1 MAKLPRV
8 GDGVTRRGYPLAE
21 SAAKT
26 ERSFARNRF
35 YSAGVVTALSD
46 PFGSGGRS
54 LPG

>member
-8 GDGVTRRGYPLAE
+8 GDGVSERGFLPAV
-21 SAAKT
+21 SAANT

-46 PFGSGGRS
+46 PSGSGGRS